1 MNYRARSGE
10 LKRIFKIWRIGL
22 SQRGESNGVGGD
34 GTCLSIPR
42 RAAPYIKSQSTEGKQ
57 MSSTFTVVLAALIS
71 AAPQSGPSP
80 LCLHELPT

>member
-1 MNYRARSGE
+1 MSH
-10 LKRIFKIWRIGL
+10 
-22 SQRGESNGVGGD
+22 RGGSDGDRGD

-71 AAPQSGPSP
+71 AVPRSGPSP